1 MGGRVERDFEVVEEA
16 IHPEES
22 CNRQIF
28 RKSGSNVYDSTGCK
42 EHDVVKIVARG
53 SVDAE
58 GFFDGSFFDFQSYE
72 SANAGMKN
80 TARGTRVYY
89 CLEAFRAGGIPGG
102 QRDADIQRRAVG
114 NSTAVQ
120 WILFVR

>member
-1 MGGRVERDFEVVEEA
+1 MVEES

-22 CNRQIF
+22 CNGQIF
-28 RKSGSNVYDSTGCK
+28 RKAGSNVDDSAGYK
-42 EHDVVKIVARG
+42 EHDVVEIVARR
-53 SVDAE
+53 SIDAE
-58 GFFDGSFFDFQSYE
+58 GLLDRSFFDFQADK
-72 SANAGMKN
+72 SANASMKN

-89 CLEAFRAGGIPGG
+89 CLEAFRAGCIPGG
-102 QRDADIQRRAVG
+102 QRDADIQRCAVG

>member
-1 MGGRVERDFEVVEEA
+1 VVEES

-28 RKSGSNVYDSTGCK
+28 REACSNVDDSPGCK
-42 EHDVVKIVARG
+42 EHDVVKVVARG
-53 SVDAE
+53 PIDTE
-58 GFFDGSFFDFQSYE
+58 GFFDGPFFDFQADE
-72 SANAGMKN
+72 PANAGMKN
-80 TARGTRVYY
+80 TARGALVDHR
-89 CLEAFRAGGIPGG
+89 LEPFGAGCILGG
-102 QRDADIQRRAVG
+102 QRNADIQRCAVG